1 MLRSLMQERRE
12 ALARMLRGHRHR
24 AELAAL
30 KRALP
35 GFDGIET
42 AVRSARNQL
51 EPTWRA
57 YVATVSTPVMAASLE
72 LSALVLAIART
83 RRPRRILDL
92 GSGFTS
98 CVLRTHAVEA
108 GDATVV
114 TIDDDASWLER
125 SRAFLESNR
134 LPTDEMWTWDEFSAS
149 APQPFQ
155 LVVHDLGNMSVRAAT
170 LPRVLELTAPDGLLV
185 LDDIHPPND
194 PKVAPY
200 RATAP
205 ETCRRA
211 GRRLLPVRLLTLDE
225 HGRFAG
231 IAVPR

>member
-42 AVRSARNQL
+42 AVRSARSQL
-51 EPTWRA
+51 EPTWRV
-57 YVATVSTPVMAASLE
+57 YVTSVSTPVMAASLE
-72 LSALVLAIART
+72 LSALVLAIARI
-83 RRPRRILDL
+83 RRPRRVLDL

-98 CVLRTHAVEA
+98 CVLRMHAVES

-114 TIDDDASWLER
+114 TIDDDPAWLER

-149 APQPFQ
+149 PQPFQ

-185 LDDIHPPND
+185 LDDMHHPE
-194 PKVAPY
+194 AGSY
-200 RATAP
+200 GATAP

-211 GRRLLPVRLLTLDE
+211 GRKLLPVRLLTLDE
-225 HGRFAG
+225 YGRFAAV
-231 IAVPR
+231 AVPR